1 MKGNMELYFS
11 DNDDNEI
18 DIIPENERILSTQ
31 AYDKSVEDL
40 ITKMRKDPA
49 QIILNPDYQRNYVWD
64 NKKASLLIESLL
76 LNVPIPSIYVQQA
89 EDGKWDVVDGQQRLK
104 SLLRF
109 YEGEFRLT
117 GLEVFD
123 DLNHKYYSQLEPRI
137 QQMLNDKM
145 LRVVVIF
152 PDSNPTIKYDI
163 FARLNRGSVKL
174 TEQELRNCIYRG
186 ELNKLV
192 MNLRKY
198 KPFQKEIL
206 KLPVDGHKTM
216 MDAELVLRFFALND
230 AFQYNTEIKK
240 VEFPTY
246 KGSMKFFI
254 NKYMENNKKI
264 STEKLE
270 ILKELFCHAINVV
283 YKVFGDNAFKNI
295 KQNGFDKKL
304 NKAIFDIQIVTFLK
318 IDNEAKLFDK
328 KDEITEALF
337 NLIKNDSQFDDSV
350 SKATGNRFKLEYRF
364 TKWYSELERILS

>member
-1 MKGNMELYFS
+1 MSDELHFS

-40 ITKMRKDPA
+40 ILKMRKDPP

-89 EDGKWDVVDGQQRLK
+89 DDGKWDVVDGQQRLK

-117 GLEVFD
+117 SLEVFD
-123 DLNHKYYSQLEPRI
+123 NFNHKYYSQLEPRI
-137 QQMLNDKM
+137 QQLLNDKM

-198 KPFQKEIL
+198 KPFQKDIL
-206 KLPVDGHKTM
+206 QLPVDGHKTM
-216 MDAELVLRFFALND
+216 MDAELVLRFFALYE
-230 AFQYNTEIKK
+230 AFEYNEEMRK

-264 STEKLE
+264 SIEKLE
-270 ILKELFCHAINVV
+270 NLKELFRNAVNLV
-283 YKVFGDNAFKNI
+283 YSVFGENAFKNI

-304 NKAIFDIQIVTFLK
+304 NKAIFDIQIVALMK
-318 IDNEAKLFDK
+318 INNNQKLIEK
-328 KDEITEALF
+328 KDEIIDALI
-337 NLIKNDSQFDDSV
+337 NLIKNDNQFDDSI

-364 TKWYSELERILS
+364 TKWLNELHRIID